1 MTNVHLLR
9 VLVMMTTTI
18 SSARPWTLLSNSS
31 RLHCIVVW
39 AEVDFPHGTS
49 FDGTSFVWVSF
60 KNTKSLAGPGRQQP
74 AGRAPSMA
82 QQRDTSM
89 RGRAYRPRIKPPAA
103 SALRE
108 DEVLVRNKF
117 QGRHAHYPTC
127 GLTHDPQCALF
138 MCCQTGA
145 GADGTAAQS
154 RQQEPQ
160 YRGCK
165 QQSAHPCATRAGVS
179 AHASPS

>member
-9 VLVMMTTTI
+9 VLVMMTMTI

-39 AEVDFPHGTS
+39 AEVDFALESVLFGFHSKTQKHWLAQAARKQAWRSNATRRCEAAHTGLASSHQLRARCARMKCWCATS
-49 FDGTSFVWVSF
+49 
-60 KNTKSLAGPGRQQP
+60 L
-74 AGRAPSMA
+74 
-82 QQRDTSM
+82 
-89 RGRAYRPRIKPPAA
+89 
-103 SALRE
+103 
-108 DEVLVRNKF
+108 

-127 GLTHDPQCALF
+127 SLTRDPQCALF
-138 MCCQTGA
+138 MCCQAGA

-160 YRGCK
+160 YPGCW